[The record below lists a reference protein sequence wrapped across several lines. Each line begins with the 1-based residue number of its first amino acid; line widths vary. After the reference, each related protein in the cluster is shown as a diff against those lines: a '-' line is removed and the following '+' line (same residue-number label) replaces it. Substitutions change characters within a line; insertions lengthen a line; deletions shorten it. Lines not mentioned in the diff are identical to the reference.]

1 MTFQVNKEDGL
12 FYRQSLFDQA
22 KRVVIKVGSAVLT
35 NDNGLDATIIDNIAR
50 QVSFLQSTGRE
61 VILVSSGAV
70 AAGRKRLGIVKTA
83 HEELKVKQALA
94 ATGQGL
100 LMQAYEQAFAERQQA
115 VAQVLLTHGDL
126 SNRGRY
132 LNVRNTILT
141 LFEFGVVPIINENDT
156 VSAEELRFSDN
167 DTLGALMTNM
177 IGADLFI
184 ILTDVD
190 CLYTG
195 NPSQDPTAKPIY
207 TIASITRDIEKMAG
221 QATSA
226 VGTGGMMAK
235 IRAAKMVAACGGC
248 SFIGPGKHPDILQAL
263 FSGEM
268 VGTFFLPGQG
278 KINRRKHWIA
288 YVLKPQGFLVLD
300 NGARRALV
308 EQGKSLLPSGITEV
322 RGSFPVGAPVHCL
335 DAEGAVIAAG
345 LSNYGS
351 VELERIKGRKTKE
364 IVTILGRNEHD
375 EVIHRDNLVLLGT
388 EARPSQAAL
397 QEGRSAS

>member
-177 IGADLFI
+177 IGADMFI

-335 DAEGAVIAAG
+335 DGEGAVIAAG

-351 VELERIKGRKTKE
+351 VELERIKGCKTKE

>member
-1 MTFQVNKEDGL
+1 MTFQVTKDDGL
-12 FYRQSLFDQA
+12 FYRQTLFDQA
-22 KRVVIKVGSAVLT
+22 KRVVLKVGSAVLT
-35 NDNGLDATIIDNIAR
+35 DENGLDLTIIGNIAR

-70 AAGRKRLGIVKTA
+70 AAGRKRLGVVKTP

-100 LMQAYEQAFAERQQA
+100 LMQAYEQAFADFEQP
-115 VAQVLLTHGDL
+115 VAQVLLTHADL
-126 SNRGRY
+126 SHRGRY

-177 IGADLFI
+177 IGADMFI

-195 NPSQDPTAKPIY
+195 HPSEDSSARPIY
-207 TIASITRDIEKMAG
+207 TVASITKEIERMAG
-221 QATSA
+221 HSTSLL
-226 VGTGGMMAK
+226 GTGGMMAK

-248 SFIGPGKHPDILQAL
+248 SFIGPGRHPEILQTL
-263 FSGEM
+263 FSGEL
-268 VGTFFLPGQG
+268 VGTFFLPGKG

-288 YVLKPQGFLVLD
+288 YVLKPQGFLVVD
-300 NGARRALV
+300 DGARRALV
-308 EQGKSLLPSGITEV
+308 EQGKSLLPSGIVEV
-322 RGSFPVGAPVHCL
+322 RGSFAVGAPVHCL
-335 DAEGAVIAAG
+335 DRSGTMIAAG
-345 LSNYGS
+345 LSNYPAADID
-351 VELERIKGRKTKE
+351 LIKGKKTHE
-364 IVTILGRNEHD
+364 IAAVLGCKDSD
-375 EVIHRDNLVLLGT
+375 EVIHRDNLVVMGRDGLL
-388 EARPSQAAL
+388 
-397 QEGRSAS
+397 